1 MKTTTPPVRNSMSHS
16 ARDCRPVATLLILL
30 MLACFALAPAPNA
43 FGVLPAPDGGYL
55 GNNTA
60 EGTNALLSLTTG
72 ANNTA
77 VGANA
82 LLKTTNGSYNAGFG
96 SRALENNIHGNFN
109 MAVGT
114 QALFNNT
121 GSANLAVGFRTLFFN
136 TTGHNLTG
144 IGAGAL
150 YKNTTGI
157 FNTAIGYQALFSNI
171 GNIGGA
177 ANTAIGDKA
186 LFNNISGSGITAIGF
201 GALFLNTN
209 SDNTAIGFDALLN
222 NTTGFNNIALGAQ
235 AGQNITI
242 ENNNIDIGNFG
253 VSGDSDTIRVGST
266 QTSTF
271 IAGIFGQASAGGATV
286 FVNSSGKLGTSVSSA
301 RFKQNVQDMG
311 DSSHALLALRPVTF
325 HYKPELDPDGIA
337 QFGLV
342 AEEVEKIN
350 PALVVRDADGKPYT
364 VRYEAVN
371 AMLLNEFLKEHRKV
385 QELKATVAQHEKDFQ
400 SKLVGQ
406 QKQIEALT
414 SGLEK
419 VTAQL
424 EVKKPAPRI
433 ASNDQ

>member
-1 MKTTTPPVRNSMSHS
+1 MSNTTAS
-16 ARDCRPVATLLILL
+16 
-30 MLACFALAPAPNA
+30 
-43 FGVLPAPDGGYL
+43 G
-55 GNNTA
+55 NTA
-60 EGTNALLSLTTG
+60 TGYQALTSNSVG
-72 ANNTA
+72 GIENVANGYQALFHNTSGHFNTA
-77 VGANA
+77 V
-82 LLKTTNGSYNAGFG
+82 
-96 SRALENNIHGNFN
+96 
-109 MAVGT
+109 
-114 QALFNNT
+114 
-121 GSANLAVGFRTLFFN
+121 
-136 TTGHNLTG
+136 
-144 IGAGAL
+144 
-150 YKNTTGI
+150 
-157 FNTAIGYQALFSNI
+157 GYQALFSNI

-301 RFKQNVQDMG
+301 RFKQNIQDMG